1 MTTTPDDDATL
12 ADVLAKY
19 RRGELTDEEAE
30 AVRGLLDKVAAM
42 AAGWRRVDE
51 YRRTLRGAGAGDL
64 SKQDSSPATRE
75 PAAASRPQ

>member
-1 MTTTPDDDATL
+1 MTTTPDHDAAL

-51 YRRTLRGAGAGDL
+51 YRRTLRSVAGLRGD
-64 SKQDSSPATRE
+64 
-75 PAAASRPQ
+75 